1 MAKLIIATDI
11 HGLSP
16 ELNELFSPLLAT
28 ELGYEVALISPWFD
42 EKRPEGTEAEW
53 VTHFLAKDGVT
64 RYASHIAACAS
75 GDAAVIIGFSVGAT
89 AAWHYV
95 AQAACHPQSR
105 AYLFYGSRIR
115 DAVDLDVRC
124 RTHLLF
130 AEHEASFDPHQ
141 LIERFVSPQVEAEVL
156 TGLYHGFMNP
166 LHQHFDRQRA
176 DLEIARIAQDIR
188 SMRC

>member
-1 MAKLIIATDI
+1 MTKLIVATDI

-28 ELGYEVALISPWFD
+28 DLGYEVTLLSPWYD
-42 EKRPEGTEAEW
+42 QKRPEGTEAEW
-53 VTHFLAKDGVT
+53 VSHFLASEGIA
-64 RYASHIAACAS
+64 RYASHIAECA
-75 GDAAVIIGFSVGAT
+75 GGQATVFIGFSVGAT
-89 AAWHYV
+89 AVWH
-95 AQAACHPQSR
+95 ALARAECHTQSR

-115 DAVDLDVRC
+115 DAVDLAVRC

-166 LHQHFDRQRA
+166 LHQHFDPQRA

-188 SMRC
+188 SMQC